1 MSGLSNHVVPV
12 SRLLGEQDITDGIPL
27 GSLTMSKQNINGNMG
42 SQMMRSGISGSK
54 ADS

>member
-27 GSLTMSKQNINGNMG
+27 GSLTMSQPNINGNFNQQ
-42 SQMMRSGISGSK
+42 SS
-54 ADS
+54 